1 VTAVIRRRVSTTDH
15 PLARPASTEHPND
28 IMSIASFIQSE
39 FNGNPAVRESNMIL
53 LRSAGM
59 FVASVL
65 FMRNFGELLAV

>member
-1 VTAVIRRRVSTTDH
+1 
-15 PLARPASTEHPND
+15 
-28 IMSIASFIQSE
+28 MSIASFIQSE

-59 FVASVL
+59 FVCSVL